1 MPDHLQKIV
10 PFHGDDLLAIRVE
23 ESGAIYLPVSRVC
36 ANLGIVTQR
45 QAQRLREHPVLSAG
59 LLTLPVEASGIQEML
74 CIRLDLVP
82 LWLAGVNA
90 NRVAPEVREKLIRYQ
105 TEAAAVLWAAF
116 RADILPA
123 SELAPMPGEPS
134 GAMLAYEIGTAI
146 QHLARQQIEL
156 ERRLGTRIATT
167 EHGLHTRIDHMAR
180 WANDFKQLIQ
190 GEMGTLEERVFNL
203 ESRLAPDAVVSEE
216 QAAEIA
222 LAVKNVGQALSARGA
237 RTGYAQVYGEMYR
250 RYGISS
256 YKNLP
261 QHQYGAVLEWLRN
274 WYAEVIADGGAGAG

>member
-1 MPDHLQKIV
+1 MQHQIQKTV
-10 PFHGDDLLAIRVE
+10 PFYGDDLLAVRDE
-23 ESGAIYLPVSRVC
+23 ETGAIFLPVSRVC
-36 ANLGIVTQR
+36 ANLGITTQR

-59 LLTLPVEASGIQEML
+59 LVTLPVEASGNQDTL

-90 NRVAPEVREKLIRYQ
+90 KRVAPEIREKLVRYQ

-123 SELAPMPGEPS
+123 SELDVTRGEPS
-134 GAMLAYEIGTAI
+134 GAVLAYEIGAAI

-156 ERRLGTRIATT
+156 ERQLGAQITTT
-167 EHGLHTRIDHMAR
+167 ERALNNRIDQMAR

-190 GEMGTLEERVFNL
+190 GELDELDERLVGL
-203 ESRLAPDAVVSEE
+203 ESRVSPDTVISEG

-222 LAVKNVGQALSARGA
+222 LAVKHVGQALAARGVRA
-237 RTGYAQVYGEMYR
+237 GYAQVYSEMYR

-261 QHQYGAVLEWLRN
+261 QRQFEGVLMWLHAWHAEIGGDGA
-274 WYAEVIADGGAGAG
+274 ADSA